1 MGIKTQFLFMIS
13 DTNSGDDRVLS
24 ELEKSVDGDN
34 VAFIYN
40 TSPAPPP
47 TCNVSFVVWNRYI
60 DLARLEKRDET
71 SHDELS
77 QEGLLCTAE
86 EMTRGYIDIIGK
98 ASN

>member
-47 TCNVSFVVWNRYI
+47 TCNVSFIVWNRSV
-60 DLARLEKRDET
+60 DLARSLYTIKR
-71 SHDELS
+71 LVIKI
-77 QEGLLCTAE
+77 A
-86 EMTRGYIDIIGK
+86 
-98 ASN
+98 